1 MDINTFQEIINGW
14 DIWLSVFI
22 MILIVVLQSAFF
34 LKTAI
39 KEAKTIGI
47 SGEKRKAAMRAACI
61 TAIGPSMSP
70 VIMMLA
76 MSTVLGT
83 PYTRFVLNNVGAARA
98 ELAAAA
104 MGASVAGVEVM
115 DANIGIR
122 AWTYG
127 IRAGVL
133 NSAGWLIVV
142 FLLNHKMEHMVHRMY
157 SRFSEKWIK
166 ELLGGAALALFAYLL
181 SNQLIG
187 KTTAN
192 YCAAIISGLCSLLF
206 GTVLKRYQK
215 LQEFSMG
222 ISMLAGM
229 FLTEVLFG

>member
-76 MSTVLGT
+76 MSTVLGSDGCQYWNT
-83 PYTRFVLNNVGAARA
+83 CLDVWHLGWCAQQCRMVDSCVFA
-98 ELAAAA
+98 EP
-104 MGASVAGVEVM
+104 
-115 DANIGIR
+115 
-122 AWTYG
+122 
-127 IRAGVL
+127 
-133 NSAGWLIVV
+133 
-142 FLLNHKMEHMVHRMY
+142 
-157 SRFSEKWIK
+157 
-166 ELLGGAALALFAYLL
+166 
-181 SNQLIG
+181 
-187 KTTAN
+187 
-192 YCAAIISGLCSLLF
+192 
-206 GTVLKRYQK
+206 
-215 LQEFSMG
+215 
-222 ISMLAGM
+222 
-229 FLTEVLFG
+229 

>member
-83 PYTRFVLNNVGAARA
+83 PYTWFVLNNVGAART

-127 IRAGVL
+127 IWAGVL

-166 ELLGGAALALFAYLL
+166 ESFGWRRPGLICLFAEQ
-181 SNQLIG
+181 SAGRKNNCQL
-187 KTTAN
+187 
-192 YCAAIISGLCSLLF
+192 LCSDYFRTLF
-206 GTVLKRYQK
+206 SVIWDSA
-215 LQEFSMG
+215 EAISEAAG
-222 ISMLAGM
+222 IFDGDIHVAGM

>member
-76 MSTVLGT
+76 MSTAVS
-83 PYTRFVLNNVGAARA
+83 YTHLQKPQRY
-98 ELAAAA
+98 
-104 MGASVAGVEVM
+104 
-115 DANIGIR
+115 DI
-122 AWTYG
+122 
-127 IRAGVL
+127 
-133 NSAGWLIVV
+133 
-142 FLLNHKMEHMVHRMY
+142 LLND
-157 SRFSEKWIK
+157 SIN
-166 ELLGGAALALFAYLL
+166 L
-181 SNQLIG
+181 
-187 KTTAN
+187 
-192 YCAAIISGLCSLLF
+192 
-206 GTVLKRYQK
+206 
-215 LQEFSMG
+215 
-222 ISMLAGM
+222 
-229 FLTEVLFG
+229 

>member
-1 MDINTFQEIINGW
+1 
-14 DIWLSVFI
+14 
-22 MILIVVLQSAFF
+22 
-34 LKTAI
+34 
-39 KEAKTIGI
+39 
-47 SGEKRKAAMRAACI
+47 
-61 TAIGPSMSP
+61 
-70 VIMMLA
+70 
-76 MSTVLGT
+76 
-83 PYTRFVLNNVGAARA
+83 
-98 ELAAAA
+98 
-104 MGASVAGVEVM
+104 M

-127 IRAGVL
+127 IWAGVL

-142 FLLNHKMEHMVHRMY
+142 FLLNHKMEHLVHGMY

-181 SNQLIG
+181 SNQLVG

-222 ISMLAGM
+222 ISMLVGM
-229 FLTEVLFG
+229 FLTQMLFG